1 MCMNTS
7 KKKKKVQKPTLCWK
21 CRNAVPKVAGGKYI
35 AGCSWSIKFEP
46 VEGWTARKSVKR
58 GQKGVFVESWNVQAC
73 PEYEEERHHDN
84 TIPNCSFNDEGC
96 IRLASIILEDQIQR
110 YRAALEKYAETGE
123 EKYLCRIR
131 SIERELLSPY
141 YAALALGE
149 VDFREVITQCR
160 REAGVDMGV

>member
-1 MCMNTS
+1 MNTS

-21 CRNAVPKVAGGKYI
+21 CRNAVPKISGGKYI
-35 AGCSWSIKFEP
+35 AGCSWSIKLEP

-58 GQKGVFVESWNVQAC
+58 GRNGSFVDSWNVQSC
-73 PEYEEERHHDN
+73 PAYEADAYEDGAFTRKSD
-84 TIPNCSFNDEGC
+84 DAY
-96 IRLASIILEDQIQR
+96 IRLASIILENRMQS

-123 EKYLCRIR
+123 EKYLYRVR

-149 VDFREVITQCR
+149 VDFREVIKQCR
-160 REAGVDMGV
+160 KKAGVALGV